1 VRTDTQGLRWLTAT
15 AYNVLAIGL
24 GILAGLLVV
33 VYAGGNIEVA
43 LSSLFLNPITL
54 TGGVQQIFVRFVLFY
69 TMGLGVGLALKAGLW
84 NIGAQGQLL
93 IGMVMVFMAYTFLA
107 FLPWPVLYVAMILAA
122 ALGGLLW
129 ISVPTILRVKFGA
142 NEIVVTILLNVVAV
156 NFAFFMLSGPI
167 KSSGTALGFPHS
179 AELPALFQIP
189 NIVSSYPITWAVPAT
204 IAIGIILY
212 LLVERTSFRIKA
224 NTVGESAE
232 TAKYAGISIPR
243 VMTITMLSAGALA
256 GLAGATYLMGYR
268 YELDIGSFSTNY
280 GLVAIICAL
289 VGRKH
294 MLGIG
299 LASFFFAYMTIGAES
314 MALSANVPTYVVFAM
329 EGIMMIGI
337 LLGAYLTE
345 RRYAI

>member
-1 VRTDTQGLRWLTAT
+1 
-15 AYNVLAIGL
+15 
-24 GILAGLLVV
+24 V

-54 TGGVQQIFVRFVLFY
+54 SGGIQQIFVRFVLFY

-93 IGMVMVFMAYTFLA
+93 VGMVMVFVVYTFLA
-107 FLPWPVLYVAMILAA
+107 FLPWPVLYIAMIIGA

-142 NEIVVTILLNVVAV
+142 NEIVVTILLNVVAI
-156 NFAFFMLSGPI
+156 NFAFYMLSGPI
-167 KSSGTALGFPHS
+167 KSAGTALGFPHS
-179 AELPALFQIP
+179 VNLPAQFQIP
-189 NIVSSYPITWAVPAT
+189 SIVSGLPITYAVPAT

-212 LLVERTSFRIKA
+212 LVVERTSFRVEA
-224 NTVGESAE
+224 NTVGESTE
-232 TAKYAGISIPR
+232 TARYAGIRINR
-243 VMTITMLSAGALA
+243 VMAITMLAAGALA

-329 EGIMMIGI
+329 EGIMMFGI
-337 LLGAYLTE
+337 LLGYYLTE
-345 RRYAI
+345 RKYVV

>member
-1 VRTDTQGLRWLTAT
+1 VRADTQGLRWLTAT

-54 TGGVQQIFVRFVLFY
+54 SGGIQQIFVRFVLFY

-93 IGMVMVFMAYTFLA
+93 VGMVMVFVVYTFLA
-107 FLPWPVLYVAMILAA
+107 FLPWPVLYVSMILGA

-129 ISVPTILRVKFGA
+129 ITVPTILRVKFGA

-156 NFAFFMLSGPI
+156 NFAFYMLSGPI
-167 KSSGTALGFPHS
+167 KSAGTALGFPHS
-179 AELPALFQIP
+179 VNLPAQFKIP
-189 NIVSSYPITWAVPAT
+189 SIVSGIPITYAVPAT

-212 LLVERTSFRIKA
+212 LVVERTSFRIQA
-224 NTVGESAE
+224 NTIGESTE
-232 TAKYAGISIPR
+232 TARYAGIRINR
-243 VMTITMLSAGALA
+243 VMAMTMLTAGALA

-329 EGIMMIGI
+329 EGIMMFGI
-337 LLGAYLTE
+337 LLGYYLTE
-345 RRYAI
+345 RKYTI

>member
-1 VRTDTQGLRWLTAT
+1 VRTDTQGLRWLTTT

-54 TGGVQQIFVRFVLFY
+54 SGGIQQIFVRFVLFY
-69 TMGLGVGLALKAGLW
+69 TMGMGVGLALKAGLW

-93 IGMVMVFMAYTFLA
+93 IGMVMVFVVYTFLA
-107 FLPWPVLYVAMILAA
+107 FLPWPVLYVTMILGA

-129 ISVPTILRVKFGA
+129 IAVPTILRVKFGA
-142 NEIVVTILLNVVAV
+142 NEIVVTILLNVVAI
-156 NFAFFMLSGPI
+156 NFAFYMLSGPI

-179 AELPALFQIP
+179 VELPNLFKIP
-189 NIVSSYPITWAVPAT
+189 SIVGGVPITYAVPAT
-204 IAIGIILY
+204 IALGIILY
-212 LLVERTSFRIKA
+212 LVVERTPFRVKA
-224 NTVGESAE
+224 DTVGESAE
-232 TAKYAGISIPR
+232 TARYAGISIPR
-243 VMTITMLSAGALA
+243 VMATTMLAAGALA
-256 GLAGATYLMGYR
+256 GIAGATYLMGYR

-299 LASFFFAYMTIGAES
+299 FASFFFAYMTIGAES

-329 EGIMMIGI
+329 EGVMMLGI
-337 LLGAYLTE
+337 LLGNYLTE
-345 RRYAI
+345 RRYAV

>member
-1 VRTDTQGLRWLTAT
+1 M
-15 AYNVLAIGL
+15 
-24 GILAGLLVV
+24 
-33 VYAGGNIEVA
+33 YAGGNIEVA

-54 TGGVQQIFVRFVLFY
+54 SGGIQQIFVRFVLFY

-93 IGMVMVFMAYTFLA
+93 VGMVMVFVVYTFLA
-107 FLPWPVLYVAMILAA
+107 FLPWPVLYIAMIIGA

-142 NEIVVTILLNVVAV
+142 NEIVVTILLNVVAI
-156 NFAFFMLSGPI
+156 NFAFYMLSGPI
-167 KSSGTALGFPHS
+167 KSAGTALGFPHS
-179 AELPALFQIP
+179 VNLPAQFQIP
-189 NIVSSYPITWAVPAT
+189 SIVSGLPITYAVPAT

-212 LLVERTSFRIKA
+212 LVVERTSFRVEA
-224 NTVGESAE
+224 NTVGESTE
-232 TAKYAGISIPR
+232 TARYAGIRINR
-243 VMTITMLSAGALA
+243 VMAITMLAAGALA

-329 EGIMMIGI
+329 EGIMMFGI
-337 LLGAYLTE
+337 LLGYYLTE
-345 RRYAI
+345 RKYVV

>member
-1 VRTDTQGLRWLTAT
+1 M
-15 AYNVLAIGL
+15 
-24 GILAGLLVV
+24 
-33 VYAGGNIEVA
+33 VYAGGNLGVA
-43 LSSLFLNPITL
+43 LSSLFLNPITFS
-54 TGGVQQIFVRFVLFY
+54 GGIQQIFVRFVLFY
-69 TMGLGVGLALKAGLW
+69 TMGMGVGLALKAGLW

-93 IGMVMVFMAYTFLA
+93 VGMVMVFVVYTFMG
-107 FLPWPVLYVAMILAA
+107 FLPWPILYISMILGA

-129 ISVPTILRVKFGA
+129 IAVPTILRVKFGA
-142 NEIVVTILLNVVAV
+142 NEIVVTILLNVVAF
-156 NFAFFMLSGPI
+156 NFAFYMLSGPI
-167 KSSGTALGFPHS
+167 KSAGTALGFPHTV
-179 AELPALFQIP
+179 ELPALFKIP
-189 NIVSSYPITWAVPAT
+189 SIAGGIPITYAVPAT
-204 IAIGIILY
+204 VVIGIILY
-212 LLVERTSFRIKA
+212 FLVERTPFRVKA
-224 NTVGESAE
+224 NTVGESLE
-232 TAKYAGISIPR
+232 TARYAGIGITR
-243 VMTITMLSAGALA
+243 VMTITMLTAGALA

-337 LLGAYLTE
+337 LLGNYLSE
-345 RRYAI
+345 RKYVT